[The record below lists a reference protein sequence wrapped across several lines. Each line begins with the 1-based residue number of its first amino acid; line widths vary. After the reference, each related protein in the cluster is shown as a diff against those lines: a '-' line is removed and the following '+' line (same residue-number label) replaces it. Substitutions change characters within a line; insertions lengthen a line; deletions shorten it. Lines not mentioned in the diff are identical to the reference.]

1 MKLTTLFF
9 TTLLFVS
16 SLSFAQTVT
25 TETTTHSTTITTG
38 GMGIG
43 FDVRIQEGH
52 GQHTTTTTQ
61 HHQRH
66 HNHPVYVS
74 NYTGRIGCPVPQ
86 ANVQAILAAM
96 NQESFA
102 DDKMAVAQQAVRN
115 KCFVAKDIKQ
125 IASQFTFA
133 DDKLAFAKFAYY
145 STYDIDNYY
154 ILNSIF
160 KFSDDKAALNAFIS
174 QQ

>member
-1 MKLTTLFF
+1 MKIQTLIVAA
-9 TTLLFVS
+9 LLLLS
-16 SLSFAQTVT
+16 ITSFAQITT

-43 FDVRIQEGH
+43 FDVKITEGQ
-52 GQHTTTTTQ
+52 GHTTTST
-61 HHQRH
+61 HHH
-66 HNHPVYVS
+66 STNHNHHPVYIS

-86 ANVQAILAAM
+86 SNVQGIIAAM
-96 NQESFA
+96 NQEDFA

-125 IASQFTFA
+125 IASQFSFA

-160 KFSDDKAALNAFIS
+160 EFSDDKAALNAFIS